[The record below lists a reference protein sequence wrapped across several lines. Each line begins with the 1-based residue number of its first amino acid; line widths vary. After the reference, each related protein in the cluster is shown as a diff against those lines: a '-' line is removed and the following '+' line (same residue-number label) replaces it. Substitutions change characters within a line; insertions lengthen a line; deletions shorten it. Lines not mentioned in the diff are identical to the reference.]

1 MATGGPERRLA
12 TAASRTAV
20 LTVHVAAGLAWQA
33 DKDTAIL
40 LRAAEGLCRAA
51 VAKLAASGLQPGSA
65 PPTGKADEK
74 HEEHKKEH
82 DAEKSKIE
90 AERQKQEDDIK
101 RLEEEKRRREEE
113 ARLQEEARKRNETI
127 A

>member
-1 MATGGPERRLA
+1 MAKEEGIVKESDPDKMFKDM
-12 TAASRTAV
+12 SNF
-20 LTVHVAAGLAWQA
+20 A
-33 DKDTAIL
+33 DTEKNKS
-40 LRAAEGLCRAA
+40 
-51 VAKLAASGLQPGSA
+51 KLAKQKAKAPKVPFHPGVEKEITKPEMSL
-65 PPTGKADEK
+65 KEKK